1 MRQIR
6 KYHNEGRTSDIA
18 CDTVDGETVFD
29 ITNNSH
35 PGINVLTVASEL
47 YIFHFRITSLI
58 YINPL
63 TFYLSTQE
71 YFMDELQK
79 IRAALAVMEKH
90 TSLRQVSIQSG
101 INYITL
107 RNIKSGKSGR
117 VTDSVVARF
126 NKFQEKFAA
135 SPNAVASPRPT
146 KAAPAP
152 AASAPASKKPGP
164 KPKTA
169 GKKPGPKPKAV
180 AAPAPAAP
188 KKPGPKPKPGR
199 KAAGRPKKAV
209 PVSAPAPQPA
219 NLPVS
224 GLLGGTLS
232 KEIAMAEARLD
243 FLKQLQKLEADFLKK
258 IGK

>member
-1 MRQIR
+1 MVCDNGEG
-6 KYHNEGRTSDIA
+6 YTTFAGTHNLAPRI
-18 CDTVDGETVFD
+18 
-29 ITNNSH
+29 IL
-35 PGINVLTVASEL
+35 LTVTSEL

-58 YINPL
+58 YTNPL
-63 TFYLSTQE
+63 FFHLSTQE

-117 VTDSVVARF
+117 VTDSVAARF

-135 SPNAVASPRPT
+135 SPNAVASPRTT

-152 AASAPASKKPGP
+152 VASTPASKKPGP

-169 GKKPGPKPKAV
+169 GKKPGPKPKAET
-180 AAPAPAAP
+180 APAPVAA
-188 KKPGPKPKPGR
+188 KKPGPKPKARR

-209 PVSAPAPQPA
+209 PASAPAPQPA